1 MSLSIKIPR
10 GAYKNDM
17 TPHPQTCMATPY
29 NGKADKITMPCCGCG
44 IPVEV
49 NQNKLY
55 PWLRLACS
63 SECESSLLTEQDLS
77 VVAALAVPAVEKKTA
92 RTDTCPSCKGI
103 PLGRG
108 YKHTEDC
115 PDSTANKL
123 KVRTTDKPATCPDCG
138 GPSTRGRGWV
148 HTATCARKT
157 AVKVSTKEPFCPG
170 CGGKSTRGR
179 GWEHAEGCTHKATM
193 KTYTPNPDLP
203 KCPECGGTKRGRGFS
218 HESYCSQSTIY
229 KLAIAAGFK
238 APERPATVVPET
250 ATVVEVAQIVEDS
263 AINTLDTVVTV

>member
-10 GAYKNDM
+10 GSYTNGM

-29 NGKADKITMPCCGCG
+29 NGKADKVSMPCCGCG

-49 NQNKLY
+49 NQNKLH
-55 PWLRLACS
+55 PWLKLACS
-63 SECESSLLTEQDLS
+63 SECGESLLTEQDVKVIES
-77 VVAALAVPAVEKKTA
+77 LAVPAVEKKQD
-92 RTDTCPSCKGI
+92 RTDTCPVCKGV

-108 YKHTEDC
+108 YKHAEDC
-115 PDSTANKL
+115 SESTVNKL
-123 KVRTTDKPATCPDCG
+123 KVRTTNKPATCPDCG

-148 HTATCARKT
+148 HTATCTRKP

-203 KCPECGGTKRGRGFS
+203 KCAECGGTKRGRGFS
-218 HESYCSQSTIY
+218 HANTCSQSTIY
-229 KLAIAAGFK
+229 KLATAAGFVL
-238 APERPATVVPET
+238 PQQPVT
-250 ATVVEVAQIVEDS
+250 ATVVEVAQVIEDS
-263 AINTLDTVVTV
+263 ANVENSIDTAATV